1 MDDFR
6 DAARAFIHL
15 VERVER
21 IARTAPDTW
30 DAPALGVWT
39 VRDLI
44 GHTARAISTVE
55 TYLDLPAPSIA
66 TVPSAEI
73 YYLRVF
79 GGFTD
84 HGAVAERGIAAG
96 RQLGD
101 DAGSSIAASLERALS
116 LIDKQPADRLVAIGD
131 LAIPLHEYLRTRVFE
146 LVVHGF
152 DLAEATGQKLVI
164 APGPVARTA
173 ALAAGV
179 AAERGQG
186 REVLFA
192 LTGRR
197 ALSHNFSIF

>member
-1 MDDFR
+1 MQELSDFR
-6 DAARAFIHL
+6 AAATAFIDL
-15 VERVER
+15 VARVD
-21 IARTAPDTW
+21 PSDW
-30 DAPALGVWT
+30 NDPALGVWT

-55 TYLDLPAPSIA
+55 TYLALPAPA
-66 TVPSAEI
+66 TENVPNAET

-84 HGAVAERGIAAG
+84 HDAVAERGIAAG
-96 RQLGD
+96 RELGD
-101 DAGSSIAASLERALS
+101 DAGPTIAAALDRSLT
-116 LIDKQPADRLVAIGD
+116 LINEQPTDRLVSIGD
-131 LAIPLHEYLRTRVFE
+131 LAIPLAEYLRSRVFE

-152 DLAEATGQKLVI
+152 DLAQATGQELAI

-192 LTGRR
+192 LTGRDP
-197 ALSHNFSIF
+197 LPHGFSIF

>member
-30 DAPALGVWT
+30 DTPALGVWT

-116 LIDKQPADRLVAIGD
+116 LIDKQPASSQ
-131 LAIPLHEYLRTRVFE
+131 LATSRVRS
-146 LVVHGF
+146 
-152 DLAEATGQKLVI
+152 TSTC
-164 APGPVARTA
+164 APGSSNLWCTGSTSPRPPDKNWSSPRGRSRVLLPSRPVLPPSAAR
-173 ALAAGV
+173 AG
-179 AAERGQG
+179 RCC
-186 REVLFA
+186 
-192 LTGRR
+192 
-197 ALSHNFSIF
+197 SH